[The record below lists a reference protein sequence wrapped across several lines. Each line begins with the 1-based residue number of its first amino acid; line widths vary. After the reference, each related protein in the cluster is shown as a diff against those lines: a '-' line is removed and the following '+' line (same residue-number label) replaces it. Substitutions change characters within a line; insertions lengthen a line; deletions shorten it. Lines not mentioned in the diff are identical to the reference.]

1 MDQIKYLYSINP
13 KKPIRTLPELGLL
26 RSRKTLELSK
36 EQVLEILKYASVYR
50 RFDSNTIERVSVSNL
65 DRLHND
71 KFMTED
77 QYKKFLSDQNDHRGE
92 SVINLVDKIVEEV
105 TIKEE
110 PAKVIEEIKEEFN
123 VESSNEE
130 VAATVE
136 ETIPEVEKVE
146 EVATEVVE
154 EAVVEESNNADVII
168 VEDNAEDAKSEAKVI
183 KAAPVYSSSKTTV
196 NYNGNKKKH

>member
-50 RFDSNTIERVSVSNL
+50 RFDSNTIERVSISNL

-71 KFMTED
+71 KLMAED
-77 QYKKFLSDQNDHRGE
+77 QYKKFLSDQNDHRGK
-92 SVINLVDKIVEEV
+92 SIVNLADKVVEEV

-110 PAKVIEEIKEEFN
+110 PAKAIEEEFN

-154 EAVVEESNNADVII
+154 EAVVEESNNADIII
-168 VEDNAEDAKSEAKVI
+168 VEDNAEDTKSEAKVI